1 MKPIIA
7 ITTGDTNGVGYEVII
22 KSLLE
27 SHMFEVMRPVI
38 YGNAV
43 VAKQHIQTLDEEF
56 HNVTWNVLTD
66 ARQAKDGRLN
76 LIECYPNNTPV
87 QFGVATDEANKAA
100 RASLERACRDLK
112 DGAVQALV
120 TAPLNKE
127 ALGGGHT
134 EFLTEYFGT
143 QDNGQRTKDKNEQ
156 TKQTNPSSFS
166 EAVHRPLSESLMM
179 LCSEALRVA
188 LVCNHVSIA
197 DIPAQITEARIL
209 EKLTLLNNSLKRD
222 FAIEKPQIA
231 VLALNPHAGDA
242 GLLGKEEQE
251 IISPAIEKAREQGIW
266 AFGPYP
272 SDGFFG
278 AGRFARFDA
287 VLAMYHDQGLAP
299 FKTLDMS
306 GVNYTA
312 GLSIVRTS
320 PDHGTGYD
328 IAGKNMAD
336 PASMRHAIYMAL
348 DVLRAR
354 SEYDELRKNPLPF
367 IVREDRE
374 GRPRREFMDFKTTT
388 GGNRFG
394 TQGNGGNG
402 DAAKPLNDANDK

>member
-7 ITTGDTNGVGYEVII
+7 ITAGDINGVGYEVMI

-27 SHMFEVMRPVI
+27 SHMFEIMRPVI
-38 YGNAV
+38 YGNAA

-56 HNVTWNVLTD
+56 HNVTWNILTD

-87 QFGVATDEANKAA
+87 QFGVATPEANQAA

-112 DGAVQALV
+112 EGAVQALV

-127 ALGGGHT
+127 ALKGGHT
-134 EFLTEYFGT
+134 EYLVEKFR
-143 QDNGQRTKDKNEQ
+143 D
-156 TKQTNPSSFS
+156 
-166 EAVHRPLSESLMM
+166 ESLECRDGLMM
-179 LCSEALRVA
+179 LCSGNLRVA
-188 LVCNHVSIA
+188 LVCNHVALA
-197 DIPAQITEARIL
+197 DIPAQITEERIL
-209 EKLTLLNNSLKRD
+209 QKLTLLNQSLKRD
-222 FAIEKPQIA
+222 FALEKPQIA

-278 AGRFARFDA
+278 AGRFAQFDA
-287 VLAMYHDQGLAP
+287 VLAMYHDQGLIP

-328 IAGKNMAD
+328 IAGKNQAN
-336 PASMRHAIYMAL
+336 PSSMRNAIYMAI
-348 DVLRAR
+348 DVLRTR

-394 TQGNGGNG
+394 TQDNGQRTI
-402 DAAKPLNDANDK
+402 DKNESADS